1 MLSTTLKELK
11 VAGTKSCEVANFSGQ
26 KKGLNV
32 AGIKSCELHVK
43 KCDFCHFEAVF
54 SPRWPHGPRNIEKLK
69 VAELKVAK
77 VAAKFSQL
85 LIPTTFSSLGLSR
98 FSPILVKFLKE

>member
-1 MLSTTLKELK
+1 MRL
-11 VAGTKSCEVANFSGQ
+11 VAPKLRIFLEE
-26 KKGLNV
+26 KKGVNV
-32 AGIKSCELHVK
+32 EGINSCELNVK
-43 KCDFCHFEAVF
+43 MCDFCHFEAVF

-85 LIPTTFSSLGLSR
+85 LIPTTFSSR
-98 FSPILVKFLKE
+98 NF